1 VPATAPAQPVRAGA
15 ALVAAAVAVALGMV
29 VLSLPPEAPSL
40 AAPAAAQ
47 RADLGLGNPVTA
59 VLLGYRAIDTL
70 LEKIVMLLAVV
81 GVWALARDDAWGRA
95 PAPLADPADDG
106 TLALLARGMV
116 PVGVV
121 FAVYMVWT
129 GADHPGGT
137 FQGGAILAGLWLVA
151 AMAGLSPLPRADDRR
166 LRLALS
172 AGPAAFLA
180 AGFAGSLFA
189 GAFLAYPPG
198 LAKPI
203 IVTVE
208 ILLTVTVAAVVM
220 LLVAGPPS
228 EQRR

>member
-1 VPATAPAQPVRAGA
+1 
-15 ALVAAAVAVALGMV
+15 
-29 VLSLPPEAPSL
+29 
-40 AAPAAAQ
+40 
-47 RADLGLGNPVTA
+47 VTA

-81 GVWALARDDAWGRA
+81 GVWALARGDDWGRA
-95 PAPLADPADDG
+95 LASLADPADDG
-106 TLALLARGMV
+106 TLALLARGMA

-151 AMAGLSPLPRADDRR
+151 AMAGLLPLPRSDDRR
-166 LRLALS
+166 LRLALA

-180 AGFAGSLFA
+180 AGFAGSVLA

-208 ILLTVTVAAVVM
+208 IVLTVTVAAVVV